1 MAFLHADSDDI
12 EQAAGGYTEAWDELP
27 SEFYT
32 SMAAS
37 LGSYARPE
45 RSERDAELHGVRGQP
60 HRPWD

>member
-37 LGSYARPE
+37 LGDYARPQ
-45 RSERDAELHGVRGQP
+45 RSDDGELHGLRSSP
-60 HRPWD
+60 HRPWN